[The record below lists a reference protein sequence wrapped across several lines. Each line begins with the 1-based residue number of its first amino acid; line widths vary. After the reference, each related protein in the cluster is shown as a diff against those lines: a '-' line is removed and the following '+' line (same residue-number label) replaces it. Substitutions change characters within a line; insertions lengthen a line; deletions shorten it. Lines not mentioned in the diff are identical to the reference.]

1 MKYKL
6 FYLFSFFILSVSAQL
21 TPKIKSLKVFSSGA
35 QITRSAKVKLNS
47 GIDTLKIKGI
57 SAFVN
62 QQTIQAKVNGAK
74 IIDIKFTTS
83 YSNQIKDEPKL
94 AQIKSQIKSVEKE
107 LLDLEDALAY
117 LKIEKDLILSNKRIS
132 NEETID
138 IEDVKDFVAYY
149 KSKVPGLIQKITDT
163 EQQINKFKEVKSK
176 LNKQVKDLQ
185 KVNTE
190 QTGEIDI
197 VYASKQNQQVQLEL
211 RYHVL
216 RCGWSP
222 LYNMRASNIGEPIA
236 FEYNAMI
243 YQNTGVNWNNCDLT
257 VATGNPVLSGEKP
270 EIYAWRLNNES
281 YVSYKSKAR
290 GRAKSEAPMAGY
302 ADLEFEMDNM
312 AMVANVSRPMQQE
325 NLTFTSFTI
334 PGKFTLNTGEG
345 EKNVNILKKEL
356 PATYQYYAV
365 PKKSSGVYLLAQVTE
380 WEKMPLIPGRSHIYF
395 DETYVGK
402 SYLNP
407 KTMKDTLDVSLGQDQ
422 SIFVE
427 RVKQEGKC
435 INKTNL
441 LGVSKTRG
449 YEITVKNNRNKL
461 VKIEIVDQIPIAKD
475 NKIKV
480 EHKLDGNWEL
490 KEETG
495 ILEWNIEVPAGEKK
509 SASFEF
515 EVKHPKN
522 FNVPL

>member
-1 MKYKL
+1 MKLKL
-6 FYLFSFFILSVSAQL
+6 FYFFSALALTGMAQF
-21 TPKIKSLKVFSSGA
+21 TPKIKSVKIFSRGA
-35 QITRSAKVKLNS
+35 EITRNANVKLKE
-47 GIDTLKIKGI
+47 GVDTLKIQGI
-57 SAFVN
+57 SAFLN
-62 QQTIQAKVNGAK
+62 QQTIQAKIDGAM
-74 IIDIKFTTS
+74 ILDIKFNANHT
-83 YSNQIKDEPKL
+83 NQIKDQPKL
-94 AQIKSQIKSVEKE
+94 AKIKSQIKSVEKE
-107 LLDLEDALAY
+107 LLDLNDELAY
-117 LKIEKDLILSNKRIS
+117 LKIEKDLILSNKKIS
-132 NEETID
+132 NEETLD

-163 EQQINKFKEVKSK
+163 KQQIQKFEEVKSK
-176 LNKQVKDLQ
+176 LQKQVTELQ
-185 KVNTE
+185 KVTNE
-190 QTGEIDI
+190 KTGEINI
-197 VYASKQNQQVQLEL
+197 IYNSKQNRQGKLEL

-222 LYNMRASNIGEPIA
+222 LYNMRASNIGEPIK

-243 YQNTGVNWNNCDLT
+243 YQNTGINWNNCDLT

-270 EIYAWRLNNES
+270 ELFAWKLNNES
-281 YVSYKSKAR
+281 YIAYKSKAR
-290 GRAKSEAPMAGY
+290 GRGKLEAPGFY
-302 ADLEFEMDNM
+302 GDLEEDSDKL
-312 AMVANVSRPMQQE
+312 AGIANFSRPMQQE
-325 NLTFTSFTI
+325 NLTFTSFSI
-334 PGKFTLNTGEG
+334 PGKLNLNSGEG
-345 EKNVNILKKEL
+345 EKNVNLLRRKL
-356 PATYQYYAV
+356 PATYHYYAV

-380 WEKMPLIPGRSHIYF
+380 WEKMPLIPGKSHIYF
-395 DETYVGK
+395 DQTYVGK

-422 SIFVE
+422 NIFVE
-427 RVKQEGKC
+427 RTKQEGKC

-441 LGVSKTRG
+441 LGVSKSRG
-449 YEITVKNNRNKL
+449 FEITVKNNRNKP